1 MEWKMFFTVF
11 ASIFVAEMADKTQL
25 ATLLFAANSQT
36 SKLMVFLAASLALVA
51 ASAIAVTVGSAL
63 SQVIS
68 AKSMTMLAG
77 IGFILVG
84 VWTLWQGWIA
94 A

>member
-84 VWTLWQGWIA
+84 TWTLWQGWIA